1 MTYLDVN
8 PMISALRSHPEQFA
22 GKNGDRLT
30 HLPSRH
36 HFRFYPDKHV
46 SMSAHCDCASLSIR
60 EDQQAEL
67 SDAFQHWYSS
77 YWRPLK
83 INEEF
88 AAHFAPPSLI
98 RRFLI
103 AITGKLHQALIAG
116 RALDLG
122 GSEVLSPA
130 E

>member
-1 MTYLDVN
+1 MTYLDVD
-8 PMISALRSHPEQFA
+8 PMIVALRSHPEQFA
-22 GKNGDRLT
+22 GKNSDRLT

-36 HFRFYPDKHV
+36 HFRFHPDKRV
-46 SMSAHCDCASLSIR
+46 SMSAPCDCTSLAIR

-88 AAHFAPPSLI
+88 ASHFAPPSLV

-103 AITGKLHQALIAG
+103 ALTGRLHQALIAG
-116 RALDLG
+116 REGRFGIGDA
-122 GSEVLSPA
+122 LSPA